1 MVPGAAHR
9 IADHDSVRQR
19 RAVVGA
25 VGADGHD
32 FFADA
37 GKHHRL
43 AIDVPLEK
51 SVLAEGVN
59 GDALRQVGSGF
70 LRLM

>member
-1 MVPGAAHR
+1 
-9 IADHDSVRQR
+9 
-19 RAVVGA
+19 VGA